1 VRRIYLGSFLLGTSV
16 IFVGGLLYSMA
27 YSFDLS
33 VAWSM
38 GIAAFAIMI
47 VGGPGSVLGA
57 LVVGMLFGFVQ
68 AVVSV
73 FASPTVATLSY
84 LLAML
89 LILLLRP
96 SGLFAR

>member
-1 VRRIYLGSFLLGTSV
+1 
-16 IFVGGLLYSMA
+16 MA